1 MILKWSQLVLF
12 TPVYHSREAERDPG
26 KQPRPKWRFNCQP
39 CVPMCGILENL
50 SMTQRGK
57 GDGPFPPVQHC
68 AGGKGNPVL
77 LLSPVYVWGLSRLF
91 WAPVLGSVLSQTF
104 CSPKY
109 CDAVIFARIVLKT
122 LALERLEKQP
132 PPPSRTPAPGPTTS
146 TRRASNPSGSLKED
160 AIAPSKLLYPQGMF
174 IPLAAIAEKK
184 A

>member
-1 MILKWSQLVLF
+1 
-12 TPVYHSREAERDPG
+12 
-26 KQPRPKWRFNCQP
+26 
-39 CVPMCGILENL
+39 
-50 SMTQRGK
+50 MTQRGK

-174 IPLAAIAEKK
+174 MPLAAVAEKRHSQVLLYSCRERGESK
-184 A
+184 ARASAGRRWSWKSLCAGKIA